1 MNAVKIFND
10 LKADEL
16 IFLDIEASKNR
27 RLIPIDFVKDVGA
40 EANMPFAV
48 GGGIRSLDDI
58 RAIIGAGAERV
69 VITTAAVEDPSFVER
84 AAREFGTSTIAVC
97 IDVKKK
103 LFSGQRV
110 WSHSGKKAGKYSPLE
125 FAQLM
130 ESMGAGEL
138 VIQSIERDGM
148 MQGYDLE
155 LISQISK
162 SVTIPVI
169 ALGGAGNLQHLQQ
182 AYREGHAS
190 GLAAGSIFVF
200 HGPRRGV
207 LINYPERHEIQEM
220 FLKNS

>member
-1 MNAVKIFND
+1 
-10 LKADEL
+10 
-16 IFLDIEASKNR
+16 
-27 RLIPIDFVKDVGA
+27 
-40 EANMPFAV
+40 MPFAV

-110 WSHSGKKAGKYSPLE
+110 WSHSGKKAGKHSPLE

-130 ESMGAGEL
+130 ESLGAGEL